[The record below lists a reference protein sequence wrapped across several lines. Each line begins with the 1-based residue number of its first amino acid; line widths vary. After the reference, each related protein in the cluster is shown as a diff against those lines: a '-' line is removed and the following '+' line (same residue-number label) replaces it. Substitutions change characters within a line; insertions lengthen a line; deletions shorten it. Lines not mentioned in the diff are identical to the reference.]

1 MISAAKI
8 LTRKSHNVP
17 GRIRITEYFFAVPHD
32 WTKGS
37 ESRPLTLFARS
48 ARRLERATDPTNDDP
63 QKELPWLLFL
73 QGGPGFECSPP
84 QNNYWI
90 NTILDRGYQ
99 VLMLDQRGT
108 GLSSPLSPST
118 LGLRGDDE
126 VQAKYL
132 RSFRA
137 DSIVKDCEAIRKAL
151 TKDLPVAKQK
161 WSLMGQSF
169 GGFCIT
175 TYLSFF
181 PEFIREAFLFGGL
194 PPLIDGPDEVY
205 TRTFRKIKERNEKY
219 YEKFPGDVV
228 MVKRICKFLQRFGD
242 TTVRDTSSQGF
253 MTARRFLQ
261 IGINFGAHGGVD
273 AVHDIVLRAYSDLEF
288 VGHLTR
294 PTVAKIESMLPYNDH
309 MIYAILHEAIY
320 CQGTASN
327 WSSTRIQNSP
337 EFSQDYAIPKEPSDD
352 PTTPILFV
360 GENVFDWMLDDYSEL
375 IKLKTVGNALAA
387 YSDWPALY
395 DEKQLA
401 KNEVPVY
408 AAVYL
413 DDMYVDYGFSME
425 TAGKIRGTK
434 VFATNAMYH
443 DAVRSKMDDVMRN
456 VFALRD
462 DCID

>member
-1 MISAAKI
+1 MS
-8 LTRKSHNVP
+8 

-169 GGFCIT
+169 GGFCIS

-205 TRTFRKIKERNEKY
+205 KRTFRKIRERNEKY

-273 AVHDIVLRAYSDLEF
+273 AVHEYSSHPFDVLNCA
-288 VGHLTR
+288 
-294 PTVAKIESMLPYNDH
+294 
-309 MIYAILHEAIY
+309 
-320 CQGTASN
+320 
-327 WSSTRIQNSP
+327 
-337 EFSQDYAIPKEPSDD
+337 DD
-352 PTTPILFV
+352 GQYRVEGIF
-360 GENVFDWMLDDYSEL
+360 
-375 IKLKTVGNALAA
+375 
-387 YSDWPALY
+387 
-395 DEKQLA
+395 
-401 KNEVPVY
+401 
-408 AAVYL
+408 
-413 DDMYVDYGFSME
+413 
-425 TAGKIRGTK
+425 
-434 VFATNAMYH
+434 
-443 DAVRSKMDDVMRN
+443 
-456 VFALRD
+456 
-462 DCID
+462 